1 MPQSATERNSGA
13 VIESEQRERDST
25 RGRATKTEGDKEI
38 VKVKEIGREN
48 ERERVRERER
58 EELSTREITGKSER
72 QSKNRYMRARA
83 E

>member
-1 MPQSATERNSGA
+1 
-13 VIESEQRERDST
+13 
-25 RGRATKTEGDKEI
+25 

-58 EELSTREITGKSER
+58 EELSAREITGKSER
-72 QSKNRYMRARA
+72 QSKNSDMRARA